1 MYCSYDRSLVSHCFK
16 SINLRIGPKWTSQ
29 TIFISRIHTF
39 INRTSKLPI
48 LGNPIRRNIE
58 NGNKKANLIKSNI
71 NQKQEEKTYLN
82 LRQKQTFLQSDA
94 KRKREN
100 SFLMRKKEDKA

>member
-1 MYCSYDRSLVSHCFK
+1 MIFSISLFK
-16 SINLRIGPKWTSQ
+16 IYINLRIGPKWTSQ
-29 TIFISRIHTF
+29 TISISRNHTF
-39 INRTSKLPI
+39 INKTSKLPI

-71 NQKQEEKTYLN
+71 KPKTGRENLPN

-94 KRKREN
+94 KGKHFPYEEERR
-100 SFLMRKKEDKA
+100 